1 MRKIILTLSALA
13 VAVMP
18 VAANA
23 AAANSAPGLSVSK
36 PVRAATPTARK
47 SKLAG
52 SGLIIVAL
60 AAVVVGGGL
69 YLAIDGGDKSDSN

>member
-1 MRKIILTLSALA
+1 MRKIFLATAALA
-13 VAVMP
+13 ISAMP

-23 AAANSAPGLSVSK
+23 AANSAASLSVAKS
-36 PVRAATPTARK
+36 VRAASPTAKK

-60 AAVVVGGGL
+60 AAVAVGGGL
-69 YLAIDGGDKSDSN
+69 YLAIDNDDNSDSN

>member
-1 MRKIILTLSALA
+1 MRKIFLATVALA
-13 VAVMP
+13 ISAMP

-23 AAANSAPGLSVSK
+23 AANSAASLSVAKS
-36 PVRAATPTARK
+36 VRAASPTAKK

-60 AAVVVGGGL
+60 AAVAVGGGL
-69 YLAIDGGDKSDSN
+69 YLAIDNDDNSDSN

>member
-1 MRKIILTLSALA
+1 MRKILLSAAALSI
-13 VAVMP
+13 VAMP

-23 AAANSAPGLSVSK
+23 APTAAASLSVAKS
-36 PVRAATPTARK
+36 VRAATPTAKK

-60 AAVVVGGGL
+60 AAVAVGGGL
-69 YLAIDGGDKSDSN
+69 YLAIDNDDNSDSN

>member
-1 MRKIILTLSALA
+1 MRKIFLATAAIAISA
-13 VAVMP
+13 MP

-23 AAANSAPGLSVSK
+23 AANSAASLSVAKS
-36 PVRAATPTARK
+36 VRAATPTAKK

-60 AAVVVGGGL
+60 AAVAVGGGL
-69 YLAIDGGDKSDSN
+69 YLAIDNDDNSDSN

>member
-1 MRKIILTLSALA
+1 MRKILLSAAALSI
-13 VAVMP
+13 VAMP

-23 AAANSAPGLSVSK
+23 APTSAASLSVAKS
-36 PVRAATPTARK
+36 VRAATPTAKK

-60 AAVVVGGGL
+60 AAVAVGGGL
-69 YLAIDGGDKSDSN
+69 YLAIDNDDNSDSN